1 MLVASGR
8 DHRDGSDSQK
18 HVKKAYH
25 KRITSTISVSVM
37 VMGLIYIAIGIVF
50 LSLYKTDNGVP
61 GNILG
66 AIPSSS
72 IWNMIISV
80 LMVVTC
86 IGSFPLYLGPV
97 NELFDGKCGK
107 VKTNKYFITNP
118 QYIGYRVVEVVG
130 LSVLAFMFNDFKAV
144 LNFNIL
150 LLRSVGP

>member
-1 MLVASGR
+1 M
-8 DHRDGSDSQK
+8 
-18 HVKKAYH
+18 KKAYH

-37 VMGLIYIAIGIVF
+37 VMGLIYIAIGIV
-50 LSLYKTDNGVP
+50 
-61 GNILG
+61 
-66 AIPSSS
+66 PSSS

-130 LSVLAFMFNDFKAV
+130 LSVLAFVFNDFKAV

>member
-1 MLVASGR
+1 M
-8 DHRDGSDSQK
+8 
-18 HVKKAYH
+18 KKAYH

-107 VKTNKYFITNP
+107 VKTNKYFITSRNFVVF
-118 QYIGYRVVEVVG
+118 RVVEILVISVISALLPFFSDV
-130 LSVLAFMFNDFKAV
+130 LS
-144 LNFNIL
+144 FNIL
-150 LLRSVGP
+150 CCFAAGS